1 MNGETPQEQIS
12 ILNMYAPKRNLK
24 YLKLN
29 QLYLKISTYSGSNNW
44 EKQGEKNHEKYTTAE

>member
-12 ILNMYAPKRNLK
+12 ILNMYAPKRDLK

-29 QLYLKISTYSGSNNW
+29 QQLYLKISTYSGKW
-44 EKQGEKNHEKYTTAE
+44 EKQGEKKSLKVHNC